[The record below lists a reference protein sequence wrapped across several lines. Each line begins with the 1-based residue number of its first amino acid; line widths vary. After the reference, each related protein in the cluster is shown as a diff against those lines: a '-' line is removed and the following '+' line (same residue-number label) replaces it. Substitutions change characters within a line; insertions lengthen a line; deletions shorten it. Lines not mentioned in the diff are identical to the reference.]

1 MASSGRFHQ
10 LNWRRRAARLGW
22 AATVLAVL
30 SLVVLGLAVWAFVAE
45 QDVPA
50 SDAVLLFDNPQWRL
64 WLTLAGLAAVVAT
77 YLGVAALETAAAMRV
92 LAPDRPLPAQQPSV
106 RRPALRDVG
115 ALAGVSVLSP
125 PPWPA
130 SAVPARADAVQPCGA
145 RC

>member
-1 MASSGRFHQ
+1 MAESTQ

-30 SLVVLGLAVWAFVAE
+30 SLVVLGLAGWAFVAE

-64 WLTLAGLAAVVAT
+64 WLTLAGLAAVVAI

-92 LAPDRPLPAQQPSV
+92 LAPDRPLPARQPSV

-115 ALAGVSVLSP
+115 ALAGVWVLSP
-125 PPWPA
+125 PPRPA
-130 SAVPARADAVQPCGA
+130 SPCRPGPTRCGPCGA
-145 RC
+145 PC